1 MDILTDTIIDNLKL
15 IPFLFVTYLCME
27 YLEHKTSD
35 KAQHLIKKAGFSGPL
50 IGSLLGSLP
59 QCGFS
64 VVASNFYTARII
76 GMGTLIAIYLSTSD
90 EMLPILISSSVSPT
104 LIAGIIG
111 YKVLCGII
119 FGYAVY
125 STEYNKPRPQI
136 DIERFCDAEQC
147 HCGNGV
153 LKPAVKHTLEISLFI
168 FIVTLFF
175 NLALAYFDLH
185 QYVLLLQ
192 IPLLGELISGIIG
205 LLPNCSASVIL
216 TQMYLENY
224 INISTL
230 LSGSL
235 VNGGVGLLVLFRVN
249 HNWRENLKILGIL
262 YGCGILGGLIS
273 CLLFL

>member
-1 MDILTDTIIDNLKL
+1 MDIVIDTIWDNIKL
-15 IPFLFVTYLCME
+15 LPFLFITYMCME

-35 KAQHLIKKAGFSGPL
+35 KAQTLIRKAGFSGPFV
-50 IGSLLGSLP
+50 GSLLGALP

-76 GMGTLIAIYLSTSD
+76 GLGTLIAIYLSTSD
-90 EMLPILISSSVSPT
+90 EMLPILISSAASPS
-104 LIAGIIG
+104 LIVAIIS

-125 STEYNKPRPQI
+125 GTEYTKSRPQI
-136 DIERFCDAEQC
+136 DIERFCNSEQC
-147 HCGNGV
+147 HCSNGIF
-153 LKPAVKHTLEISLFI
+153 KSAVRHTAEIGLFI

-175 NLALAYFDLH
+175 NITLAYFDLH
-185 QYVLLLQ
+185 HFSFLQ
-192 IPLLGELISGIIG
+192 IPLLGELISGLIG

-216 TQMYLENY
+216 TQLYLENY

-249 HNWRENLKILGIL
+249 KNWRENLKILGLL
-262 YGCGILGGLIS
+262 YICGILGGLIS
-273 CLLFL
+273 CLIFL

>member
-1 MDILTDTIIDNLKL
+1 MDILIDTIVDNIKL
-15 IPFLFVTYLCME
+15 IPFLFITYLCME

-35 KAQHLIKKAGFSGPL
+35 KAQTLIKKAGFSGPL
-50 IGSLLGSLP
+50 IGSLLGALP

-76 GMGTLIAIYLSTSD
+76 GLGTLMSIYLSTSD
-90 EMLPILISSSVSPT
+90 EMLPILISSAVSPS
-104 LIAGIIG
+104 LIAAIIG

-125 STEYNKPRPQI
+125 SVEYAKPRPQI
-136 DIERFCDAEQC
+136 DIERFCNNEQC
-147 HCGNGV
+147 HCGHGI

-185 QYVLLLQ
+185 HFVRFLQ
-192 IPLLGELISGIIG
+192 IPLLGELVSGIIG

-216 TQMYLENY
+216 TQLYLEDY

-249 HNWRENLKILGIL
+249 HDWHENFKILALL

>member
-1 MDILTDTIIDNLKL
+1 MDILIDTVIDNLKL
-15 IPFLFVTYLCME
+15 IPFLFITYLCME

-35 KAQHLIKKAGFSGPL
+35 KAQTLIKKAGFSGPL
-50 IGSLLGSLP
+50 IGSLLGALP

-76 GMGTLIAIYLSTSD
+76 GIGTLIAIYLSTSD
-90 EMLPILISSSVSPT
+90 EMLPILISSAVSPY

-125 STEYNKPRPQI
+125 GAEHTKPRPGI
-136 DIERFCDAEQC
+136 DIERFCKEENCQC
-147 HCGNGV
+147 GHGI
-153 LKPAVKHTLEISLFI
+153 LKPAVRHTIEISLFI

-175 NLALAYFDLH
+175 NIALAYFDLH
-185 QYVLLLQ
+185 RFRFLQ
-192 IPLLGELISGIIG
+192 IPLLGELISGLIG

-216 TQMYLENY
+216 TQLYLEDY

-249 HNWRENLKILGIL
+249 KNWRENLKILGLL

-273 CLLFL
+273 CLFFL

>member
-1 MDILTDTIIDNLKL
+1 MDILIDTIIDNLKL
-15 IPFLFVTYLCME
+15 IPFLFITYLCME

-35 KAQHLIKKAGFSGPL
+35 KTQVLIKKAGFSGPL
-50 IGSLLGSLP
+50 IGSLLGALP

-90 EMLPILISSSVSPT
+90 EMLPILISSAVSPY

-111 YKVLCGII
+111 YKILCGII

-125 STEYNKPRPQI
+125 GVERAKPRPLI
-136 DIERFCDAEQC
+136 DIERFCKEENC
-147 HCGNGV
+147 HCGHGI
-153 LKPAVKHTLEISLFI
+153 LKPAVRHTIEISLFI

-175 NLALAYFDLH
+175 NIALAYFDIH
-185 QYVLLLQ
+185 SFRFLQ

-216 TQMYLENY
+216 TQLYLEDY

-249 HNWRENLKILGIL
+249 KNWQENLKILGIL

-273 CLLFL
+273 CLFFL

>member
-1 MDILTDTIIDNLKL
+1 MDILIDTIVDNLKL
-15 IPFLFVTYLCME
+15 IPFLFITYLCME

-35 KAQHLIKKAGFSGPL
+35 KAQALIKKAGFSGPL
-50 IGSLLGSLP
+50 IGSLLGALP

-90 EMLPILISSSVSPT
+90 EMLPILISSAVSPY

-125 STEYNKPRPQI
+125 GAECTKPRPLM
-136 DIERFCDAEQC
+136 DIERFCKEENC
-147 HCGNGV
+147 HCGHGI
-153 LKPAVKHTLEISLFI
+153 LRPAVRHTIEISLFI

-175 NLALAYFDLH
+175 NITLAYFDLH
-185 QYVLLLQ
+185 RFRFLQ
-192 IPLLGELISGIIG
+192 MPLLGELISGIIG

-216 TQMYLENY
+216 TQLYLEDY

-249 HNWRENLKILGIL
+249 HNWRENLKILALL

-273 CLLFL
+273 CLFFL